1 MPLNFK
7 PETGTGD
14 LGFTDLFGGR
24 RVPKTHRRVKL
35 NALLDDL
42 SALLGLLKTGL
53 RGETLKAEISAAQ
66 KGLIKASGAIAGT
79 GADLGLETAA
89 LEALINRLAAGI
101 KPQKKFILPGAN
113 ETEAL
118 AHLARTK
125 TRVCE
130 ILAWEIKARGPAVYL
145 NRLSD
150 YLFLVAVKAAR
161 KKQGRAPRA
170 KKDRPF

>member
-1 MPLNFK
+1 M
-7 PETGTGD
+7 GAGD

-35 NALLDDL
+35 NALIDDL

-53 RGETLKAEISAAQ
+53 PRTMSKKELSAAQ
-66 KGLIKASGAIAGT
+66 QGLIKASGVIAGMKS
-79 GADLGLETAA
+79 GLGPETAA
-89 LEALINRLAAGI
+89 LEKLITARAAGVR
-101 KPQKKFILPGAN
+101 PPKKFVLPGAN

-118 AHLARTK
+118 AHLARAK

-130 ILAWEIKARGPAVYL
+130 ILAWEIKAKEPAVYL

-150 YLFLVAVKAAR
+150 YLFLVAIKNSGKR
-161 KKQGRAPRA
+161 
-170 KKDRPF
+170 